1 MPPPEHRPPSVHTV
15 PRIVVADA
23 AAQALDARMTACG
36 HLLDRKGVEAFWHP
50 ARRDLVMHLPT
61 NSGQAVL
68 SILEQAAKC
77 VKFTMPEEQR
87 AQQLEKTLI
96 DAVKK
101 RWYIDCRRLW
111 YAVAPSEPFPHL
123 MIKFMSCEETSSWYK
138 ATYESQAARDS
149 EIARHS
155 ADGKRFPGREFR
167 AGRAEGKE
175 RLYPDPGSEE
185 LRVKR
190 PSGRANVGSEVR
202 PGEKVPH
209 PGDTERFWPGVSA
222 SHRCNNTPPT
232 LSSDMERG
240 GGYCWVPL
248 ARRVDLD
255 RVLNTLLEHPKIFK
269 DVTCTT
275 YKSEP
280 WTHMNPYE
288 IQTTIRLKQ
297 VAGSQTDFPHSE
309 YKLNG

>member
-1 MPPPEHRPPSVHTV
+1 MPT
-15 PRIVVADA
+15 IVADA
-23 AAQALDARMTACG
+23 AAQALDAKVTATTVWLSEMG
-36 HLLDRKGVEAFWHP
+36 AEAFWLP
-50 ARRDLVMHLPT
+50 ARRDYVMQLPT
-61 NSGQAVL
+61 ASGDAVL
-68 SILEQAAKC
+68 NAFEVGARSLSLTIPEKKRERNLED
-77 VKFTMPEEQR
+77 M
-87 AQQLEKTLI
+87 LI
-96 DAVKK
+96 GLAKK
-101 RWYIDCRRLW
+101 RWRMDCRKFW
-111 YAVAPSEPFPHL
+111 YAVNPGLHYPSQVDH
-123 MIKFMSCEETSSWYK
+123 MDCHSISSWYK
-138 ATYESQAARDS
+138 ANYDMQAERDAY
-149 EIARHS
+149 IAKIN
-155 ADGKRFPGREFR
+155 ANGKRFPGREFR

-202 PGEKVPH
+202 PGEKFPH
-209 PGDTERFWPGVSA
+209 PGDIERFWPGVSA

-275 YKSEP
+275 YKREA
-280 WTHMNPYE
+280 WTHMNPYG
-288 IQTTIRLKQ
+288 IQTTILLNE
-297 VAGSQTDFPHSE
+297 VAGPQTELPHGE